1 MKKIV
6 LFISM
11 FCAAVVATA
20 QTLERVSPESV
31 GLDAT
36 RLQNADAAIN
46 RAVENKDIPGAVL
59 AVVRHG
65 KMAYI
70 KAYGNKRVYPK
81 TEPMTIN
88 TVFDM
93 ASCSK
98 SMSTAVSA
106 MTLVEQ
112 GKIRLMD
119 RVDQFIPG
127 FEGWSDEKDGKTA
140 IRIID
145 LLTHTSGLPAYA
157 DANMLKKKYGA
168 PNRDGL
174 MDYIAH
180 CKRNFK
186 PGSDMTYSCLNF
198 ITLQRI
204 IETVAGCDL
213 RTYAHKHVFDV
224 LGMKDTDYCP
234 SKELAKRCA
243 PTEKDADGKCFQGV
257 VHDPLARII
266 NGGISGNAGVFT
278 TADDVAILCA
288 ALQNGGEWEG
298 KRVLGPATVKA
309 MRTVPRARA
318 EFGRALGWDVFSPY
332 ANNSGDLLSPETYG
346 HTGFTG
352 TSIVIDP
359 VNDISIILLTNA
371 VHPTNE
377 GSCIALRSYV
387 ANAVAGAIYKLD
399 KPSL

>member
-1 MKKIV
+1 MD
-6 LFISM
+6 
-11 FCAAVVATA
+11 AA
-20 QTLERVSPESV
+20 
-31 GLDAT
+31 
-36 RLQNADAAIN
+36 RLQNADAAIEK
-46 RAVENKDIPGAVL
+46 AIAQKDIPGAVL

-81 TEPMTIN
+81 TEAMTTG

-98 SMSTAVSA
+98 AMSTAVCA
-106 MTLVEQ
+106 MTLLEQ

-119 RVDQFIPG
+119 RVKQYIPG
-127 FEGWSDEKDGKTA
+127 FEGWKDDKGEETD

-157 DANMLKKKYGA
+157 DANKLKEKYGS

-174 MDYIAH
+174 IDYIAH
-180 CKRNFK
+180 CKRNFE
-186 PGSDMTYSCLNF
+186 PGTDMTYSCLNF

-204 IETVAGCDL
+204 IETVSGEDL
-213 RTYAHKHVFDV
+213 RAYAHHHVFDV
-224 LGMKDTDYCP
+224 LGMANTDYCP
-234 SKELAKRCA
+234 SKEMARRCA
-243 PTEKDADGKCFQGV
+243 PTEKQADGKCLLGV
-257 VHDPLARII
+257 VHDPLARIM

-288 ALQNGGEWEG
+288 ALQNGGQWNG
-298 KRVLGPATVKA
+298 HRILGPATVKA

-318 EFGRALGWDVFSPY
+318 QWGRALGWDVFSPY
-332 ANNSGDLLSPETYG
+332 ANNTGDLLSSETYG

-359 VNDISIILLTNA
+359 VNDISIILLTNS

-377 GSCIALRSYV
+377 GNAIALRSYV
-387 ANAVAGAIYKLD
+387 ANAVAGAIIK
-399 KPSL
+399 